1 MLHYK
6 KTNQL
11 HTIVD
16 NYKLPSSLWLFSP
29 ASHGRKCPVHKAVWW
44 SAQVISEG
52 KETVRDWG
60 KCTHLFCSTFSL
72 VANLKYQDNLG
83 PWKVFYSQV
92 TQNGALHL
100 EITAFYELIGTKN
113 FLTRETTQPKLYKHV
128 QACSTLQ
135 CIVYSKN
142 FQVCWWIVN
151 RKAPPHAFVVGNWK
165 TDKGESGFQTPAKPF
180 HSRLARALSAFST
193 HFLTKR
199 VRSGC
204 HDTQSEPLN
213 QKQR

>member
-16 NYKLPSSLWLFSP
+16 NYKLPRSLWLFSP

-52 KETVRDWG
+52 KETVKERG
-60 KCTHLFCSTFSL
+60 KTYLFVLFDSSVRRKF
-72 VANLKYQDNLG
+72 LKRQDNLG

-100 EITAFYELIGTKN
+100 ELQHFTRLSELKM
-113 FLTRETTQPKLYKHV
+113 F
-128 QACSTLQ
+128 
-135 CIVYSKN
+135 
-142 FQVCWWIVN
+142 
-151 RKAPPHAFVVGNWK
+151 
-165 TDKGESGFQTPAKPF
+165 
-180 HSRLARALSAFST
+180 
-193 HFLTKR
+193 
-199 VRSGC
+199 
-204 HDTQSEPLN
+204 
-213 QKQR
+213 